1 VRTRS
6 GTKICSLTSFL
17 DLSFFVILFIA
28 GSSLTG
34 CALTGKSG
42 SGGKP
47 ESGSPAISVTPSS
60 ASFGNVTVNTDA
72 TQTMKLSNSGTADLS
87 ISKATVTGAGF
98 SMTGLAAPATV
109 AAGASMNFTI
119 AFKPTAA
126 GAGTGS
132 LSITSD
138 AGSAPMTI
146 NLTGTGVSSSIK
158 LSANAASLSFGDVA
172 VGKTATQDV
181 KLTNT
186 GNANVTISSAAVSGT
201 GFSAT
206 GGSNTTLTPNQA
218 ATVAVNFDPQS
229 KGALAGS
236 LTVTSNAAKIQI
248 PLSGTGTQ
256 TSAQHTVSLSW
267 TPSISQV
274 IGYFVY
280 RRTGTNGSFAK
291 LESSINSSSSFT
303 DNTVVDGQTYFYV
316 VTALSPA
323 DVESEFS
330 TPVSVTIPTS

>member
-1 VRTRS
+1 MRTSS
-6 GTKICSLTSFL
+6 GAKNCSLTSIRDF
-17 DLSFFVILFIA
+17 SFFVILLIS

-34 CALTGKSG
+34 CALTGKSS

-72 TQTMKLSNSGTADLS
+72 TQTMKLSNTGTADLS
-87 ISKATVTGAGF
+87 ISKATVTGTGF
-98 SMTGLAAPATV
+98 SMSGLAAPATV

-126 GAGTGS
+126 GPGTGS

-138 AGSAPMTI
+138 AGSSPVMI

-158 LSANAASLSFGDVA
+158 LTANASSLSFGDVV

-181 KLTNT
+181 KLTNA
-186 GNANVTISSAAVSGT
+186 GNANVVISTAAVSGT
-201 GFSAT
+201 GFAAT

-218 ATVAVNFDPQS
+218 ATVAVTFDPQS
-229 KGALAGS
+229 KGSLSGS

-248 PLSGTGTQ
+248 PLTGTGTQ
-256 TSAQHTVSLSW
+256 ASPQHTVSLSW
-267 TPSISQV
+267 SPSVSQV

-280 RRTGTNGSFAK
+280 RRTGTNGTFAK
-291 LESSINSSSSFT
+291 LVSSIEASTSFT

-316 VTALSPA
+316 VTALSAA

-330 TPVSVTIPTS
+330 SPVSVTIPSS